1 VFSFG
6 FMFNSLSDTIIL
18 ELFVPEAVIVVSGL
32 NWKTSDSVSIHVL
45 MEKQKE
51 NDSSTGKM
59 VLDAVTF
66 QLMLFTSSLRITIL
80 RKAKEKEFHVIDLS
94 GGGEESDNGQRICR
108 ICHFGSDQYSD
119 RVSGKS
125 VSVDLIEIGCKCKN
139 ELGLSHFHCVEAWF
153 KLRGNSSS
161 ALNVPVRLTEEEWS
175 EIRDT
180 TTGEGRRRGSGQS
193 CCIFMVFLLTSQ
205 PFGPEYLD
213 FAR

>member
-1 VFSFG
+1 
-6 FMFNSLSDTIIL
+6 MFNSLSDTIIL

-80 RKAKEKEFHVIDLS
+80 R
-94 GGGEESDNGQRICR
+94 
-108 ICHFGSDQYSD
+108 
-119 RVSGKS
+119 
-125 VSVDLIEIGCKCKN
+125 
-139 ELGLSHFHCVEAWF
+139 
-153 KLRGNSSS
+153 SS

-193 CCIFMVFLLTSQ
+193 CCIFMVFLLTIILFHWFFKKMSGYYQ
-205 PFGPEYLD
+205 NT
-213 FAR
+213 

>member
-1 VFSFG
+1 
-6 FMFNSLSDTIIL
+6 MFNSLSDTIIL
-18 ELFVPEAVIVVSGL
+18 ELFVPEAVIVVSCL

-80 RKAKEKEFHVIDLS
+80 R
-94 GGGEESDNGQRICR
+94 
-108 ICHFGSDQYSD
+108 
-119 RVSGKS
+119 VSGKS

-153 KLRGNSSS
+153 KLRGNSVCEICSSS

-193 CCIFMVFLLTSQ
+193 CCIFMVFLLTIILFHWFFKKMSGYYQ
-205 PFGPEYLD
+205 NT
-213 FAR
+213 